1 MEIKKVKYLIVGA
14 GVSGLSTAAFLGK
27 DNDYLILEK
36 SNEIGGFCK
45 TIKKDGFTWDY
56 SGHFFHFN
64 DEDIKKFVLEDINS
78 ELLEVNKKTG
88 IFYKNKYISFPFQ
101 NNIDE
106 LDKEEFIECLY
117 DTYFKEEKKEYTDFL
132 DWLYGN
138 LGVSI
143 TNKFI
148 KPYNEK
154 LYACD
159 LSKLDVNAMGRFFPK
174 SNFDTILKNIK
185 QKDFK
190 SYNDNFIY
198 PKGGAIEYIYSIMNR
213 VSDNKLKLN
222 TTIKSI
228 DVENK
233 IVETNEGNIEYEYLI
248 SSMPFNK
255 LLNITNIS
263 HDESIY
269 TSNKVLVFNIGFDKP
284 SNHNYHWL
292 YVPSDTKNFYRVG
305 FYDNILGE
313 DRMSIYVEIGLKT
326 VEKRDIE
333 KELYNIIDG
342 LTEMGIVDGHNV
354 VSFEPIIMNPAY
366 VHITKESIEDVKN
379 KMATLNSLGVYSIGR
394 YGEWTYC
401 SIEDNIISA
410 KNLVN
415 DIG

>member
-174 SNFDTILKNIK
+174 SNFDTILKNI
-185 QKDFK
+185 
-190 SYNDNFIY
+190 
-198 PKGGAIEYIYSIMNR
+198 
-213 VSDNKLKLN
+213 
-222 TTIKSI
+222 
-228 DVENK
+228 
-233 IVETNEGNIEYEYLI
+233 
-248 SSMPFNK
+248 
-255 LLNITNIS
+255 
-263 HDESIY
+263 
-269 TSNKVLVFNIGFDKP
+269 
-284 SNHNYHWL
+284 SNHIMTIL
-292 YVPSDTKNFYRVG
+292 YT
-305 FYDNILGE
+305 
-313 DRMSIYVEIGLKT
+313 LK
-326 VEKRDIE
+326 
-333 KELYNIIDG
+333 
-342 LTEMGIVDGHNV
+342 V
-354 VSFEPIIMNPAY
+354 VQ
-366 VHITKESIEDVKN
+366 
-379 KMATLNSLGVYSIGR
+379 
-394 YGEWTYC
+394 
-401 SIEDNIISA
+401 
-410 KNLVN
+410 
-415 DIG
+415 